1 MIDFNFDLKCYGCG
15 ACAYVCPTGAIRV
28 DNNEEGFLVPFID
41 ASKCINCSKCEK
53 VCPHINQQKYNRD
66 LKNAVCIAA
75 YRRDSIERRSSS
87 SGGIAAVLTEN
98 FLKDGNVVIGCG
110 WDQDLVAKHMLVT
123 DIKKASILR
132 GSKYVQSDIRNIYE
146 YIKHS
151 IEQKKKVLF
160 IGTPCQVAAVNNIFG
175 EKNDVFSISLICGG
189 VGSPDAWKSFKEYM
203 EKQYHSKMT
212 YANFR
217 YKGRYG
223 WNSPEAVYM
232 FENGRKSNRLSFHND
247 KYVLEYL
254 MGTFKRNSCFDCQ
267 YKGNYIPGDLIIG
280 DFWGNEQFREKSD
293 NLGVSAVISM
303 SDRGDQLLDVIS
315 TECEI
320 CDTTLD
326 DILKRNQPLISS
338 VHPKKFR
345 AEFFNVMHKSGYNV
359 AFQRFSNYNKKSKY
373 YLMLI
378 LDKTRLFEVIKRK
391 IKE

>member
-1 MIDFNFDLKCYGCG
+1 MINFDFDLKCYGCG
-15 ACAYVCPTGAIRV
+15 ACAYVCPTGAIRID
-28 DNNEEGFLVPFID
+28 DNKEGFLVPFID
-41 ASKCINCSKCEK
+41 YSKCIKCGKCES
-53 VCPHINQQKYNRD
+53 VCPHIKQKNNRD
-66 LKNAVCIAA
+66 LKDAVCIAA
-75 YRRDSIERRSSS
+75 YRRDSIERSSSS
-87 SGGIAAVLTEN
+87 SGGIAAILTEK
-98 FLKDGNVVIGCG
+98 FLKDGNVVIGCA

-123 DIKKASILR
+123 DFEKALILR
-132 GSKYVQSDIRNIYE
+132 GSKYVQSDTRNVYE
-146 YIKHS
+146 YIKLS
-151 IEQKKKVLF
+151 QEKKKKVLF
-160 IGTPCQVAAVNNIFG
+160 IGTPCQVAAVKNVFG
-175 EKNDVFSISLICGG
+175 EKIDLFSISLICGG
-189 VGSPDAWKSFKEYM
+189 VGSPYAWKSFKEYM
-203 EKQYHSKMT
+203 EKRYNSKMT

-232 FENGRKSNRLSFHND
+232 FENGKKSNRLSFHND

-303 SDRGDQLLDVIS
+303 SDRGDRLLDVIS
-315 TECEI
+315 SECEI
-320 CDTTLD
+320 CDTNLK
-326 DILKRNQPLISS
+326 DILKKNQPLISS
-338 VHPKKFR
+338 VQPKKFR
-345 AEFFNVMHKSGYNV
+345 NEFFDTMRKSGYNV
-359 AFQRFSNYNKKSKY
+359 AFKRFSNYNKKIKY